1 MKNTIDWHHENV
13 GFLATVT
20 ILSLP
25 NTASMNVLA
34 SGIGKDSQKPDSWVV
49 EWLCVP
55 WESGD
60 AISGTKLILQ
70 RSFDTWSLIGTVFDD
85 VGVFIVVCHPR
96 YHMYHVNH
104 HTHYGVT
111 KHPTFS
117 WCQSRYSSF
126 RKNSDRIFM
135 YITSPLI
142 V

>member
-1 MKNTIDWHHENV
+1 MYIKIRSEFFRNEEYRDWHHENV

-70 RSFDTWSLIGTVFDD
+70 RSFDRWSLIWDGF
-85 VGVFIVVCHPR
+85 
-96 YHMYHVNH
+96 
-104 HTHYGVT
+104 
-111 KHPTFS
+111 
-117 WCQSRYSSF
+117 
-126 RKNSDRIFM
+126 
-135 YITSPLI
+135 
-142 V
+142 